1 MAAERADCLKSKAN
15 STDKRDRRY
24 QAVRTMEGSQDN
36 VRRSGQRKG
45 IWRYQAVR
53 TEKRDL
59 AISGGQDNERRSEQ
73 TKVRS
78 REKPEDI

>member
-1 MAAERADCLKSKAN
+1 MAAKRADCLKPKA
-15 STDKRDRRY
+15 KQDR
-24 QAVRTMEGSQDN
+24 EKGSGGI
-36 VRRSGQRKG
+36 RRSGQRKG

-53 TEKRDL
+53 AEKRDL
-59 AISGGQDNERRSEQ
+59 AVSGGQDNERRSEQ